1 MSSIHKGMQIKIPL
15 FMIIAATFAVLAFVP
30 SCIKPP
36 QFPIEPVITYIGVD
50 NPQIFQGSAT
60 APNDTLTI
68 HFSFTDGDGDLSF
81 ADDSVDVFLIDSRVP
96 QFPITYRIP
105 SINPEGAS
113 NGIQGDI
120 WVNIP
125 NKPLNICCYI
135 NGQACA
141 VGTTQAVDTFTYSIQ
156 IRDRAGNYSNTIKTE
171 RLTVICQ

>member
-1 MSSIHKGMQIKIPL
+1 MYKGMQIRIPL
-15 FMIIAATFAVLAFVP
+15 FVITTAVFALLTSTQ

-36 QFPIEPVITYIGVD
+36 QFPVEPRITYVGVD
-50 NPQIFQGSAT
+50 NPQVFQGSAT

-68 HFSFTDGDGDLSF
+68 RFSFTDGDGDLSF
-81 ADDSVDVFLIDSRVP
+81 ADDSVDIFLVDSRVP

-113 NGIQGDI
+113 NGIEGDI

-125 NKPLNICCYI
+125 NKPLNICCYV

-141 VGTTQAVDTFTYSIQ
+141 VSTTQAVDTFSYSIQ
-156 IRDRAGNYSNTIKTE
+156 IRDRAGNYSNIIRTE
-171 RLTVICQ
+171 KITVLCL